1 MGAQAHEERRGGT
14 ALVEQLAREG
24 VEVVFGLPGV
34 HLMTVLDAFHE
45 RAGTIRFVT
54 TRHEQATGFMAD
66 GYARVTGRP
75 GTTLV
80 VPGPGIYNAGTG
92 IATAY
97 AASSPVLQL
106 AGQVDLAGI
115 GLGNSLAHEVHD
127 QLDLVRPI
135 TKRAERVTRAVL
147 RGRERI
153 TSAKSN
159 LAVTAALE
167 HFTATLAELLLRDE
181 DFRRSAGHQAVQDLF
196 VWHALE
202 EAEHKA
208 VAFDVYRAV
217 GGTERMRIRTMKVI
231 RKGFV
236 ADMVFQVTL
245 SVLMDRATYRRGNL
259 RKSLRRFKTS
269 PFLRKELR
277 EQLRAYDRVGFHPDD
292 IDTDDLV
299 AEWREKLFGDD
310 GSLNVLLRC
319 SGSGRGAVLD
329 QQADW

>member
-1 MGAQAHEERRGGT
+1 MTITATPDATSTTTPTAGPAPATAGPVQSSNAAHTVPTRRISF
-14 ALVEQLAREG
+14 E
-24 VEVVFGLPGV
+24 EVVA
-34 HLMTVLDAFHE
+34 TVPKHFAEHGDLINSHVVAALTSVFPDGEDYFV
-45 RAGTIRFVT
+45 RSVRRFRDQIT
-54 TRHEQATGFMAD
+54 D
-66 GYARVTGRP
+66 
-75 GTTLV
+75 
-80 VPGPGIYNAGTG
+80 
-92 IATAY
+92 
-97 AASSPVLQL
+97 PVLKRQVNGFI
-106 AGQVDLAGI
+106 GQESVHGREHRVFNERLDDLGY
-115 GLGNSLAHEVHD
+115 G
-127 QLDLVRPI
+127 

-181 DFRRSAGHQAVQDLF
+181 EFRRSAGHQAVQDLF

-217 GGTERMRIRTMKVI
+217 GGSERMRIGSMKVI
-231 RKGFV
+231 RKGFI
-236 ADMVFQVTL
+236 AAMIFQVTL
-245 SVLMDRATYRRGNL
+245 SVLMDPATYRRGNL
-259 RKSLRRFKTS
+259 RTSLRRFKTS

-299 AEWREKLFGDD
+299 AEWREKLFGDE
-310 GSLNVLLRC
+310 GSLNVLLA
-319 SGSGRGAVLD
+319 SA
-329 QQADW
+329 A